1 MLDTDILADSSH
13 KEEADENFHGNHSA
27 QSVALQHMN

>member
-1 MLDTDILADSSH
+1 MLGIDMLADGSH
-13 KEEADENFHGNHSA
+13 KEETAENFHGGHSA